1 MTTLRRAGAVLATGL
16 LIAGLAGVGPA
27 LGATGPQQSYAAA
40 CRAVGVR
47 AAATGGASEVVPVAA
62 RGALP
67 PTPLPIVIS
76 LASYAVV
83 ARVAAVVYQGPKP
96 STPRRPSGFVGPIP
110 PARCQVVRL
119 QVTQV
124 LGRVAPPSV
133 LVVVKPRAPY
143 LLTESRQPHAGT
155 VLLDSRLPFPRILGN
170 YGPDPYPPADVAAA
184 LAASH

>member
-1 MTTLRRAGAVLATGL
+1 MLRRGGAVIATGL
-16 LIAGLAGVGPA
+16 LTAGLAGAGPA

-40 CRAVGVR
+40 CRAAGALV
-47 AAATGGASEVVPVAA
+47 AATGGASEVVPVAV

-67 PTPLPIVIS
+67 PTPLPVVVS

-96 STPRRPSGFVGPIP
+96 SAPRRPPGFVGPIP

-119 QVTQV
+119 EVTQV
-124 LGRVAPPSV
+124 LGRVTPPSV

-143 LLTESRQPHAGT
+143 LLTKSRQPHAGT
-155 VLLDSRLPFPRILGN
+155 FLLDSRMPFPRILGN
-170 YGPDPYPPADVAAA
+170 YGPDPYAPADVVAA
-184 LAASH
+184 LAAGH